1 MESDDPV
8 ISFNAN
14 IALVYRITLSTFWQ
28 HRTNA
33 SIEKQIVS
41 NEDVPLMKMLKAIE
55 LHYVHLLH
63 YNTTVLWH

>member
-14 IALVYRITLSTFWQ
+14 IAFVYRIKLNTFWQ

-41 NEDVPLMKMLKAIE
+41 NEDAALKKMLKAFE
-55 LHYVHLLH
+55 LHYVHSLH
-63 YNTTVLWH
+63 YNTIVLWH

>member
-14 IALVYRITLSTFWQ
+14 IALVYRIKLNTFWQ

-41 NEDVPLMKMLKAIE
+41 NEDVPLMKMLKAFE
-55 LHYVHLLH
+55 
-63 YNTTVLWH
+63 